1 MNSSVNASP
10 RRSRLFYSMA
20 SGILLVLALIGF
32 RMFYLQLQAFPGRPL
47 TPPIRS
53 LLMAHGV
60 LMTAWM
66 VLAVIQPLLVAGGR
80 RHVHQV
86 LGSVGTVLAASIVVV
101 GYLVAVQS
109 ARVNP
114 PDLKL
119 FGLNQKEF
127 LTVPLSGVATFGA
140 FVFVGVWARRR
151 PEIHRPM
158 MFLASLSVIA
168 AAMGRMPALNQWYA
182 GTWLEHWL
190 SAFVTT
196 LVLGALLL
204 GIKSVLERR
213 WDRWFA
219 LGYCALAA
227 VCVVSSLVAKT
238 GVWVQFASMLLG

>member
-1 MNSSVNASP
+1 MNPPSASESG
-10 RRSRLFYSMA
+10 RNHLFYPIT
-20 SGILLVLALIGF
+20 SGVLLVLALIGF
-32 RMFYLQLQAFPGRPL
+32 RMFYLNLQAFPGRPL
-47 TPPIRS
+47 TPPNRS
-53 LLMAHGV
+53 LLILHGV

-66 VLAVIQPLLVAGGR
+66 VLSVVQPLLIAGGR
-80 RHVHQV
+80 RSIHRM
-86 LGSVGTVLAASIVVV
+86 LGVGGAALAAAIVVV
-101 GYLVAVQS
+101 GYRVAIDS

-127 LTVPLSGVATFGA
+127 LTVPLSGVVTFGA
-140 FVFVGVWARRR
+140 FVFVGVWNRNR
-151 PEIHRPM
+151 PAIHRPM

-190 SAFVTT
+190 SAFVST

-204 GIKSVLERR
+204 GIKCAVERR

-219 LGYCALAA
+219 VGFGALAA
-227 VCVVSSLVAKT
+227 ICVVSSLIAKT
-238 GVWVQFASMLLG
+238 GAWVQFATILTR

>member
-1 MNSSVNASP
+1 MKTPTTSP
-10 RRSRLFYSMA
+10 SARSRCFYSIA
-20 SGILLVLALIGF
+20 SAALLVLALIGF

-47 TPPIRS
+47 TPPNRT
-53 LLMAHGV
+53 LLILHGV

-66 VLAVIQPLLVAGGR
+66 LLAVIQPLLIAGGR
-80 RHVHQV
+80 KQVHRI
-86 LGSVGTVLAASIVVV
+86 LGTAGALLAAAIVVV
-101 GYLVAVQS
+101 GYLVAIHS

-127 LTVPLSGVATFGA
+127 LTVPLSGVVTFGA
-140 FVFVGVWARRR
+140 FVWAGVWARKR

-158 MFLASLSVIA
+158 MFMASMSVIA
-168 AAMGRMPALNQWYA
+168 AAMGRMPALNAWYA
-182 GTWLEHWL
+182 GTWVEHWF

-204 GIKSVLERR
+204 GIKCAVERR

-219 LGYCALAA
+219 VGFGALAA
-227 VCVVSSLVAKT
+227 ICVLSSLMAKT
-238 GVWVQFASMLLG
+238 GAWVQFATILTR

>member
-1 MNSSVNASP
+1 MKTPTTSP
-10 RRSRLFYSMA
+10 SARSRYFYSLA
-20 SGILLVLALIGF
+20 SAGLLVLALIGF

-47 TPPIRS
+47 TPPNRT
-53 LLMAHGV
+53 LLILHGM

-66 VLAVIQPLLVAGGR
+66 LLAVIQPWLIAGGR
-80 RHVHQV
+80 KQIHRI
-86 LGSVGTVLAASIVVV
+86 LGTAGAMLAAAIVVV
-101 GYLVAVQS
+101 GYLVAVHS

-127 LTVPLSGVATFGA
+127 LTVPLSGVVTFGA
-140 FVFVGVWARRR
+140 FVLAGVWARKR

-168 AAMGRMPALNQWYA
+168 AAMGRMPALNAWYV
-182 GTWLEHWL
+182 GTWLEQWF

-204 GIKSVLERR
+204 GIKCAVERR

-219 LGYCALAA
+219 AGFGALAA
-227 VCVVSSLVAKT
+227 ICVLSSLVAKT